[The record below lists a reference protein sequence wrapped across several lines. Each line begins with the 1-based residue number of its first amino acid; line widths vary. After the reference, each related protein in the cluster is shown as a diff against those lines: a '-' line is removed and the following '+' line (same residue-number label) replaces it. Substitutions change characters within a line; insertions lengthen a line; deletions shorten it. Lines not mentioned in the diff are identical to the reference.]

1 MKKITLIVVTV
12 LALALV
18 VHRIDQI
25 TRVKVSR
32 VVKTPGA
39 VDIAPVV
46 PEVTFKDLNGGKI
59 SLAQYRGKVVLVNF
73 WAIWC
78 DPCRIEIPWL
88 IEMQQKYG
96 SRGFTVLGV
105 AMDEEGKS
113 VVEPYLQKE
122 RFKTDD
128 KPDQAINYPIVLGDD
143 AIADRFG
150 GLIGYPTS
158 ILISPEG
165 REMKHITGLISY
177 DEMARAIESQ
187 LH

>member
-1 MKKITLIVVTV
+1 
-12 LALALV
+12 
-18 VHRIDQI
+18 
-25 TRVKVSR
+25 
-32 VVKTPGA
+32 
-39 VDIAPVV
+39 
-46 PEVTFKDLNGGKI
+46 
-59 SLAQYRGKVVLVNF
+59 
-73 WAIWC
+73 
-78 DPCRIEIPWL
+78 
-88 IEMQQKYG
+88 MQQKYG